1 MSPANKF
8 WLGVLSI
15 ILLFLA
21 IKVGIW
27 VILVIYL
34 IHSLCVGVWYVMDYD
49 FISEE
54 EQKKTLAKVYVR
66 YSLFFIGPY
75 LIKKFNNFINNKYG

>member
-21 IKVGIW
+21 IKVGIC

-34 IHSLCVGVWYVMDYD
+34 IHSLCIRILYEMDYE
-49 FISEE
+49 FLSKSNQEKYIS
-54 EQKKTLAKVYVR
+54 KIYVR

>member
-15 ILLFLA
+15 ILLFLT
-21 IKVGIW
+21 IKVGIGA
-27 VILVIYL
+27 ILVLYL
-34 IHSLCVGVWYVMDYD
+34 IHSLRILIWYAMDYEFFTRD
-49 FISEE
+49 
-54 EQKKTLAKVYVR
+54 EQRQFLAKKHVR
-66 YSLFFIGPY
+66 YSLFFIIPY